1 MRKLFVSSDASS
13 LGESSSRDDVNAL
26 TQIAE
31 ERKKRSHTVKCAPP
45 RLVSP
50 RGMSEQSPIEKRRSL
65 HLPDRIDIV
74 VPETIVIIS
83 TPTILRIDT
92 FEERIDR
99 YSKLTSEQIKTEE
112 DEFVNLD
119 SVQLFE
125 RCKLCGD
132 QLAVAELSG
141 CKEKFCGECLGMFY
155 SSGLCNVCDAPFTH
169 VKNLKT
175 GAVVAI
181 NPEEFCE

>member
-1 MRKLFVSSDASS
+1 MRKLFVSRDASS
-13 LGESSSRDDVNAL
+13 LGESASRDDVNAL

-31 ERKKRSHTVKCAPP
+31 ERKKRSNTVKCAPP

-50 RGMSEQSPIEKRRSL
+50 RGMSEQSPTESPIEKRRSL
-65 HLPDRIDIV
+65 HLP
-74 VPETIVIIS
+74 ETIVILS